1 MQAVLQ
7 IVDGQRLLAVE
18 YDEVVSVALVV
29 AEEEVLA
36 VLRAVVVPVAAGD
49 LDGRRLGVLVPRVAD
64 AVRVEEVEDPLPAF
78 VDRRQD
84 DLLRLHRQS
93 FFQFSRMLRA
103 MHSTSTSTASTG
115 DQALWGESSSRSG
128 SRTVSRGFPFSSG
141 SWTKTSSA
149 APAS

>member
-7 IVDGQRLLAVE
+7 IMDGQRLLAVE
-18 YDEVVSVALVV
+18 YNEIVPVTLVV

-36 VLRAVVVPVAAGD
+36 MLRAVVVPVLAGD
-49 LDGRRLGVLVPRVAD
+49 LDGRGLGVFVPRVAD
-64 AVRVEEVEDPLPAF
+64 PVGIEPVEDPLPAF
-78 VDRRQD
+78 VDRRQG

-128 SRTVSRGFPFSSG
+128 SRTASRGFPSSSG